1 MKIYTKKGDEGETS
15 LIGGK
20 RVAKDHLRIEA
31 YGTIDELNSWI
42 GMLRSEGVTEEVNAW
57 LLKIQNN
64 LFIAGSLLA
73 AVPESKMQLPELASS
88 EIEILEKA
96 IDAMDTEL
104 EPLRNFVLPGGS
116 VAVSHCHIAR
126 CVCRRAERRLVSL
139 VASGT
144 EIKENILPYMNR
156 LSDFLFTLSRY
167 TAFKT
172 GVVESPWI
180 P

>member
-15 LIGGK
+15 LIGGN

-42 GMLRSEGVTEEVNAW
+42 GLLRNEGVNEGVGDW
-57 LLKIQNN
+57 LLGIQNT

-73 AVPESKMQLPELASS
+73 AVPGAKMNLPELSKAP
-88 EIEILEKA
+88 IEALEKA
-96 IDAMDTEL
+96 IDEMDKEL
-104 EPLRNFVLPGGS
+104 DPLKNFVLPGGS
-116 VAVSHCHIAR
+116 AAISHCHIAR

-139 VASGT
+139 ISSGA
-144 EIKENILPYMNR
+144 EVKENILPYMNR

-167 TAFKT
+167 TAMKT
-172 GVVESPWI
+172 GITETPWI